1 MIDTGFDWMLAPLVG
16 LLLLG
21 GMLLS
26 MEAGMRL
33 RARYVRA
40 AQSDSTGFTAVHG
53 AVFGGLHLGTAA
65 HLGGR
70 HLEQPPPLGG
80 QSPSDC
86 AGCQWA
92 SGAPCRRIRRA
103 DSRFAPRAVPR
114 PFLTNLELHPHGS
127 V

>member
-40 AQSDSTGFTAVHG
+40 AQSDSTASPPFTERYLVG
-53 AVFGGLHLGTAA
+53 YIWGPLRILAA
-65 HLGGR
+65 G
-70 HLEQPPPLGG
+70 
-80 QSPSDC
+80 
-86 AGCQWA
+86 
-92 SGAPCRRIRRA
+92 I
-103 DSRFAPRAVPR
+103 
-114 PFLTNLELHPHGS
+114 
-127 V
+127 